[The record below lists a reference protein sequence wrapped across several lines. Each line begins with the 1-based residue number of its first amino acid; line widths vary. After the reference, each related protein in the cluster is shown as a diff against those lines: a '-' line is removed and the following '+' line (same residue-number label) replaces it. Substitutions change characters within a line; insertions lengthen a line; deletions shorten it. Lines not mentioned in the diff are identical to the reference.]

1 MIPADPIERFRSV
14 YALAEKIDRA
24 IIPEP
29 NAMSLGTVEEGGQP
43 SVRVVLLKSFDER
56 GFVFYTNYEGRKGRQ
71 LVAHPNAALCFY
83 WAPIDIQVRVEGTV
97 TKVSDEE
104 ADAYFATRQR
114 QSQIGAGASRQ
125 SEPLETPTALDERV
139 ANYEKEFEGRDV
151 PRPKFCRVFACGR
164 SASNSGRDVRAGS
177 TSATSIREPE
187 TAGKL
192 KRFILS
198 DRGYHSPAI
207 CSKMVG

>member
-1 MIPADPIERFRSV
+1 MIPADPIERFRSD

-29 NAMSLGTVEEGGQP
+29 NAMALGTVEESGQP

-56 GFVFYTNYEGRKGRQ
+56 GFVFYTNSEGRKGRQ

-83 WAPIDIQVRVEGTV
+83 WAPIDLQVRVEGTV
-97 TKVSDEE
+97 TKVADDE

-114 QSQIGAGASRQ
+114 QSQIGAWASRQ

-139 ANYEKEFEGRDV
+139 AKYEKEFEGRDV
-151 PRPKFCRVFACGR
+151 PRPGFWSGFRVWPERIEFWKGHPSR
-164 SASNSGRDVRAGS
+164 LHERHLYTRVRAGWK
-177 TSATSIREPE
+177 IE
-187 TAGKL
+187 TL
-192 KRFILS
+192 
-198 DRGYHSPAI
+198 YP
-207 CSKMVG
+207 